1 MRWRWPWLVAAAA
14 PLLALLLW
22 ALQGTTGPQTL
33 LLPRGNEVSTAAVMT
48 VVAVLLAASLALGA
62 WNPRLGLVAL
72 GIVMGGIAVFWPAV
86 QDNRYSGDVV
96 IVLSGSHGL
105 HANDW
110 YALGPAAIGAVA
122 LVVAWKLGPDDAD
135 IAREP
140 GTQ

>member
-1 MRWRWPWLVAAAA
+1 MRRWPWLVAAAA
-14 PLLALLLW
+14 PLLALMLW

-72 GIVMGGIAVFWPAV
+72 GIVMGGTAVFWPAV
-86 QDNRYSGDVV
+86 QDNRYSGAVV

-105 HANDW
+105 HENDW

-122 LVVAWKLGPDDAD
+122 LVGAWKLNAD
-135 IAREP
+135 NAVAPR
-140 GTQ
+140 